1 MVNCMFTINS
11 IILLNDYKFMLI
23 PGITII
29 IYLLH
34 FVKVAIIEDIIAIK
48 YQGSIYNININNAIE
63 MGLIDL
69 FKKKKLIQE
78 NNSETKSELPVIK
91 EEDFIDNTDP
101 SVNGNSIYSV
111 EFGSKLPIDVI
122 YGFLKEN
129 YENKAYND
137 ALTNPDKSYKE
148 TNIAIIRS
156 NLEVKFKQVML
167 KYEDM
172 LREINFHIQ
181 SRGQAG
187 LTDIVELL
195 KSKKDTY
202 EKHIE
207 ELKHMKQDLDK
218 EELYMIGIFKSYE
231 VGFTRGLASLS
242 LHNLRIDNTL

>member
-1 MVNCMFTINS
+1 
-11 IILLNDYKFMLI
+11 
-23 PGITII
+23 
-29 IYLLH
+29 
-34 FVKVAIIEDIIAIK
+34 
-48 YQGSIYNININNAIE
+48 
-63 MGLIDL
+63 MGLFDL
-69 FKKKKLIQE
+69 FKKKELIQE
-78 NNSETKSELPVIK
+78 NNLESKNDLPEIK
-91 EEDFIDNTDP
+91 EEDFIDNTEP
-101 SVNGNSIYSV
+101 VNDNSIYSV
-111 EFGSKLPIDVI
+111 EFGSKLPIDII

-148 TNIAIIRS
+148 TNIEIIRS
-156 NLEVKFKQVML
+156 NLEVKFKQVAL

-207 ELKHMKQDLDK
+207 ELKKMKQDLDK
-218 EELYMIGIFKSYE
+218 GELYMIGIFKSYE